1 MVSKL
6 RKYATTIIGSLVTI
20 ALSLISDFVLHL
32 PNEITWLTFF
42 VGSIITVT
50 ATLLEQNILDGISAE
65 INHKLGIYG
74 LLEQIED
81 EELYTRG
88 KTAIEKCRV
97 ELENLSKGILR
108 LETGQLFRYLIQ
120 ITESAKFS
128 IQVTQI
134 ILDDEVIDRLLKSAD
149 EKPWYQQ
156 NVKLAHRGIVFERL
170 FIISRSKAVDSSSGK
185 LRNNLES
192 LLKRQE
198 ADKLKVML
206 VWQEELEDTESIQ
219 DFGII
224 DGRVVIVTSP
234 AWVGQYSNIVVY
246 RRKFDVD
253 RYIATFESLR
263 SKGQTL
269 VELAKSSLIQEQAG

>member
-6 RKYATTIIGSLVTI
+6 RRYATTITGSLVTV
-20 ALSLISDFVLHL
+20 ALSLISDFILHL

-42 VGSIITVT
+42 VGSIVTIT

-65 INHKLGIYG
+65 INQKLGIYE

-81 EELYTRG
+81 EELYSQG

-120 ITESAKFS
+120 ITESAKSS

-134 ILDDEVIDRLLKSAD
+134 ISDDETIDRLLQSAD
-149 EKPWYQQ
+149 AKPWYQQ
-156 NVKLAHRGIVFERL
+156 NVKLADRGIVFERL
-170 FIISRSKAVDSSSGK
+170 FIILRTKAVDSSSGK
-185 LRNNLES
+185 LRTNLES
-192 LLKRQE
+192 LLKRQA

-206 VWQEELEDTESIQ
+206 VWQEELEQELVQ

-224 DGRVVIVTSP
+224 DGKVVIVTSP

-269 VELAKSSLIQEQAG
+269 ELAKSSLIQK

>member
-120 ITESAKFS
+120 ITESAKFC
-128 IQVTQI
+128 ICPCDV
-134 ILDDEVIDRLLKSAD
+134 R
-149 EKPWYQQ
+149 
-156 NVKLAHRGIVFERL
+156 RGYV
-170 FIISRSKAVDSSSGK
+170 
-185 LRNNLES
+185 NL
-192 LLKRQE
+192 
-198 ADKLKVML
+198 
-206 VWQEELEDTESIQ
+206 
-219 DFGII
+219 
-224 DGRVVIVTSP
+224 
-234 AWVGQYSNIVVY
+234 
-246 RRKFDVD
+246 
-253 RYIATFESLR
+253 
-263 SKGQTL
+263 
-269 VELAKSSLIQEQAG
+269 